1 MKHAIILLLLVLV
14 LATAA
19 QAAML
24 EVPLKTTTNKAAE
37 IVRGEV
43 ISQKSDW
50 TLGEQLIYTDV
61 TIRVEESLKGG
72 LQAGQKVTIRVE
84 GGVVGEIRLW
94 VEHQPRFHDEEKVLL
109 FLREAPDGAYE
120 VQSVEQGKYTVFG
133 EVVYDC
139 RGRRLELTELKQSIR
154 YAIDQDQR

>member
-1 MKHAIILLLLVLV
+1 MRHPSILLPLMLVA
-14 LATAA
+14 ATVA

-24 EVPLKTTTNKAAE
+24 EVPLKTTTNKAAQ

-50 TLGEQLIYTDV
+50 DQGEQVIYTDV
-61 TIRVEESLKGG
+61 TVRVDESLKGS
-72 LQAGQKVTIRVE
+72 LQAGQTITIRVE
-84 GGVVGEIRLW
+84 GGVVGEMGLR
-94 VEHQPRFHDEEKVLL
+94 VEHQPRFHDDEKVLL
-109 FLREAPDGAYE
+109 FLREAPEGGYQ

-133 EVVYDC
+133 EVVYDYQ
-139 RGRRLELTELKQSIR
+139 GRRLALPDMKQSIR